1 MVWKPDVRIK
11 TVFASGSASSSAS
24 APEAALPNF
33 VTPAVAAPPV
43 GAQSVEAEAR
53 FENFKVH
60 YFASRTTRNW
70 EQAAARKWEQAAY
83 STGVFVAPEDPWS
96 DPADPYPL
104 VHSTSDDT
112 DTEDVPDP
120 VTEDLSTSA
129 ERHAGSEEI
138 VAKRTESEDEEEAWA
153 KAVANDPSEDLSPD
167 GGQHRTESEDG
178 EEAPTEDVSPDG
190 GQHDDIDGACWKAS
204 DDIVEDIEAVQSP
217 PEPTRPQLAESVA
230 TTEDLGRRCK
240 ARPQPRPHPPLPPP
254 PKHLF
259 GT

>member
-1 MVWKPDVRIK
+1 MVWTPDVRIK
-11 TVFASGSASSSAS
+11 TALASGSASSSAS

-43 GAQSVEAEAR
+43 RAQPEAVASGSVSSSASAR
-53 FENFKVH
+53 FGNFKVL
-60 YFASRTTRNW
+60 YFASRTARNG

-112 DTEDVPDP
+112 DTEDVSDP

-138 VAKRTESEDEEEAWA
+138 VAKRTESEDEKEAWA
-153 KAVANDPSEDLSPD
+153 KAVANDPTEDL
-167 GGQHRTESEDG
+167 
-178 EEAPTEDVSPDG
+178 SPDG

-230 TTEDLGRRCK
+230 TTDNIGRRCK
-240 ARPQPRPHPPLPPP
+240 ARPQPRPHPPLHPP

>member
-1 MVWKPDVRIK
+1 MQRYLE
-11 TVFASGSASSSAS
+11 FR
-24 APEAALPNF
+24 AAQRWQH
-33 VTPAVAAPPV
+33 AC
-43 GAQSVEAEAR
+43 
-53 FENFKVH
+53 
-60 YFASRTTRNW
+60 
-70 EQAAARKWEQAAY
+70 Y
-83 STGVFVAPEDPWS
+83 STGVFVAPADPWS

-112 DTEDVPDP
+112 DTEDVSDP

-138 VAKRTESEDEEEAWA
+138 VAKRTESEDEKEAWA

-167 GGQHRTESEDG
+167 GGQR
-178 EEAPTEDVSPDG
+178 
-190 GQHDDIDGACWKAS
+190 DDIDGACWKAS

-230 TTEDLGRRCK
+230 TTDNIGRRCR
-240 ARPQPRPHPPLPPP
+240 ARPQPRPHPPLHPP